1 MSFSPRSRS
10 VKTNKG
16 NLIAGACLAAFG
28 IYVISV
34 ASRLPYVSEVG
45 PGPGFFPLWLGI
57 GLVALAS
64 YLVILSFARSENSG
78 TQESPSWKTTS
89 RALAGWLAL
98 MVAIALLGRIG
109 FALSFVILTVFLI
122 VALDR
127 RPALL
132 AMGVAIGLAVAFHLL
147 FVVALDVSLPKT
159 SWGF

>member
-1 MSFSPRSRS
+1 MSRNS
-10 VKTNKG
+10 G
-16 NLIAGACLAAFG
+16 NLMAGACLAAFG
-28 IYVISV
+28 IYVIS
-34 ASRLPYVSEVG
+34 AAFRLSYVSEVG

-57 GLVALAS
+57 GLVLLAS
-64 YLVILSFARSENSG
+64 YLMITSVVRSRHAEKDGSRLSKG
-78 TQESPSWKTTS
+78 TG

-98 MVAIALLGRIG
+98 MWAIALLGRIG
-109 FALSFVILTVFLI
+109 FALSFIILTTFLI

-132 AMGVAIGLAVAFHLL
+132 AVGVAIGLALAFHLI

>member
-1 MSFSPRSRS
+1 MS
-10 VKTNKG
+10 V
-16 NLIAGACLAAFG
+16 AFG
-28 IYVISV
+28 LS
-34 ASRLPYVSEVG
+34 YVSEVG

-57 GLVALAS
+57 GLVLLAS
-64 YLVILSFARSENSG
+64 YLMITSVVRSRHADKDESRLAKG
-78 TQESPSWKTTS
+78 TG

-98 MVAIALLGRIG
+98 MVAIGLLGRIG
-109 FALSFVILTVFLI
+109 FALSFVILTIFLI

-132 AMGVAIGLAVAFHLL
+132 AVGVAIGLALAFHLI